1 MMVPKDLKIICKQKC
16 LGLKEQ
22 NRVLVAFGERLTEA
36 VSAVQC

>member
-1 MMVPKDLKIICKQKC
+1 MQAKM
-16 LGLKEQ
+16 LGSKKEH